1 MINMKESSILIPLTW
16 ECRQAQTGSRSSPIM
31 GHQSQLCTRKIQ
43 DNNNL
48 HEFPSFSQPLR
59 FNFSVQV
66 DQLLHSHLGYSK
78 SEASLVSVEL
88 ESWTRNQYCADL
100 SLNISSAAIYPLRGF
115 WWGLGLTTSS
125 PHQEFVFAPPHHR
138 CSAHVTRVSAT
149 LHLSERSLAL

>member
-1 MINMKESSILIPLTW
+1 MINMKESSILIPSL
-16 ECRQAQTGSRSSPIM
+16 ENVGRHKTGSRSSPIM

-78 SEASLVSVEL
+78 SKASLVSVEL
-88 ESWTRNQYCADL
+88 ES
-100 SLNISSAAIYPLRGF
+100 
-115 WWGLGLTTSS
+115 
-125 PHQEFVFAPPHHR
+125 
-138 CSAHVTRVSAT
+138 
-149 LHLSERSLAL
+149 